1 MVNIKVFK
9 MFISLDYD
17 TAYEKTMLIGYAR
30 VSTVEQNLDLQL
42 DALKKIGCE
51 KVFEDKISGSKSDRP
66 GLMKALEQLRSG
78 DTLVVW
84 RLDRLGRTLHHLLE
98 LINELKE
105 KGIMFLSIQDGI
117 DTTTS
122 IGQFFFQITGAF
134 AELERNLIKERT
146 KAGLEA
152 ARARGKK
159 GGRKPLLNKKQIQ
172 MMTEIYNAKST
183 SIIEICEQFKISR
196 KTFYRYLER
205 V

>member
-1 MVNIKVFK
+1 M
-9 MFISLDYD
+9 
-17 TAYEKTMLIGYAR
+17 
-30 VSTVEQNLDLQL
+30 DLQL

-84 RLDRLGRTLHHLLE
+84 KLDRLGRSLHNLLK
-98 LINELKE
+98 LINDLQE
-105 KGIMFLSIQDGI
+105 KGVMFRSIQDGI

-146 KAGLEA
+146 KAGLKRHEQ
-152 ARARGKK
+152 GVKK
-159 GGRKPLLNKKQIQ
+159 AEENH
-172 MMTEIYNAKST
+172 
-183 SIIEICEQFKISR
+183 C
-196 KTFYRYLER
+196 
-205 V
+205 